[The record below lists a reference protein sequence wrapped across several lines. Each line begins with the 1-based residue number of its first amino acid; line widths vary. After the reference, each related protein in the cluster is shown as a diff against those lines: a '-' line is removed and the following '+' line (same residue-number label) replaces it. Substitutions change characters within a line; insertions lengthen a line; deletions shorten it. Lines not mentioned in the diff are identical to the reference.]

1 MSRKSTV
8 LKRCQ
13 MCGQEKSLSD
23 FHRNKTKKD
32 GHNGICIEC
41 QKKVNAKQPE

>member
-8 LKRCQ
+8 LKVCQ
-13 MCGQEKSLSD
+13 KCGKEKSLSD
-23 FHRNKTKKD
+23 YHRNKTKKD

-41 QKKVNAKQPE
+41 QKEVNDKNK